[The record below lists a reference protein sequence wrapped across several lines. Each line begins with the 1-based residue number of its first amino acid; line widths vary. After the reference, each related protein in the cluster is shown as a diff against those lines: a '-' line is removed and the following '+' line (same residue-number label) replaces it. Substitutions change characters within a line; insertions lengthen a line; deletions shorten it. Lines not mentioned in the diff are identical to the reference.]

1 MKVKWKRQAESN
13 RYSLLGAAVFSII
26 LLLQFNNCGGQLN
39 SQFQESLQGN
49 SSLAANTQ
57 LNTPVNPS
65 NPYYLQCISSSDAA
79 KINSSL
85 SQSVKMNGLAVDSK
99 ITSLDWQQDED
110 LIVTLD
116 NSCVVEKDF
125 SDPILSY
132 IDSQD
137 IQTQRPY
144 TVYTIKKEKV
154 KNLKLFIAQALDSEC
169 LLSAEKDGLVQ
180 IKNVQ
185 DPQFS
190 SQRHL
195 SYIGASES
203 FLDTLMSY
211 NSGQLYPVKVA
222 IIDTGIDTTNTDLQ
236 SQFARNSSGQIIGHN
251 STESSNDFLSDSGY
265 HGTHVAGLIGATY
278 KNGLNGSGV
287 YGRNIKIYPV
297 RGSNNGDTFRIAD
310 LANAII
316 WAADQGVDIIN
327 LSLGTPTEYSSIK
340 NAISYG
346 ISKNIIFVVAAGNEG
361 KLLGSA
367 NPQYPAMYSTQFS
380 GLVTVS
386 SIDASTGGL
395 SSFSSYSSTYV
406 DILAPG
412 SNGSTGIASTIPIT
426 ASNSAGFAS
435 RVKYE
440 DGSTGPIQG
449 TSMAAP
455 LVTGVLAA
463 GISMAKSQG
472 ITLTNTE
479 LKTLLKASAAKS
491 PSYTNFSSSGNSLNL
506 PSFYNHIR
514 NKIYTLSNTTPPPTT
529 STNYLNIT
537 QQPVDRQLLI
547 GENIELN
554 IEATSNNTISYQWYR
569 NNQLILGAT
578 SKNYKISGANENS
591 SGAYHVIASTSSD
604 SVKSQTIAVKVALR
618 YCN

>member
-1 MKVKWKRQAESN
+1 MRTEQS
-13 RYSLLGAAVFSII
+13 RYSLFGAAIFSIV

-39 SQFQESLQGN
+39 SQFQDGLQNTASLTSN
-49 SSLAANTQ
+49 ALI
-57 LNTPVNPS
+57 NTPVDPS
-65 NPYYLQCISSSDAA
+65 NPYYLQCISSSDGA

-85 SQSVKMNGLAVDSK
+85 NQSVKISGLAVDSK
-99 ITSLDWQQDED
+99 INSLDWQQDED

-116 NSCVVEKDF
+116 NYCIVERNF
-125 SDPILSY
+125 SDPILTY
-132 IDSQD
+132 IGNENL
-137 IQTQRPY
+137 QTQRPY
-144 TVYTIKKEKV
+144 TVYTIPKESV

-185 DPQFS
+185 DPQFL

-211 NSGQLYPVKVA
+211 NSGQLYPVKIA
-222 IIDTGIDTTNTDLQ
+222 IIDTGIDTGNPDLQ
-236 SQFARNSSGQIIGHN
+236 SQFARNSSGQIIGYN
-251 STESSNDFLSDSGY
+251 STESSTDYLSDSGY

-316 WAADQGVDIIN
+316 WAADQDVDIIN

-346 ISKNIIFVVAAGNEG
+346 ISKNIVFVVAAGNEG
-361 KLLGSA
+361 KQLGSS

-380 GLVTVS
+380 GLITVS
-386 SIDASTGGL
+386 SIDASTGSL

-412 SNGSTGIASTIPIT
+412 SNGTTGIASTIPVT
-426 ASNSAGFAS
+426 SSNSSGFAS

-440 DGSTGPIQG
+440 DGTTGPIQG

-455 LVTGVLAA
+455 LVTGVLAS
-463 GISMAKSQG
+463 GISMAKSRG
-472 ITLTNTE
+472 VNLTNTE
-479 LKTLLKASAAKS
+479 LKTILKASAAKS
-491 PSYTNFSSSGNSLNL
+491 SAYTNYSASGNSLSL
-506 PSFYNHIR
+506 PSFYNHIL
-514 NKIYTLSNTTPPPTT
+514 NKIYTSTNTTPPTT
-529 STNYLNIT
+529 STTSYLNIT
-537 QQPVDRQLLI
+537 QQPVDKQLLI
-547 GENIELN
+547 GENIELT
-554 IEATSNNTISYQWYR
+554 IIATSNATISYQWYR
-569 NNQLILGAT
+569 NNQAILGAT
-578 SKNYKISGANENS
+578 SKSYKISGANENS
-591 SGAYHVIASTSSD
+591 SGLYHVIASTSSD
-604 SVKSQTIAVKVALR
+604 TIKSQSAAVKVALR
-618 YCN
+618 NCN